1 LKPYDRAASPMLS
14 DMPAS
19 PSPSVV
25 TEDTASWQGYLA
37 KGFGGH
43 HASTTHLYMP
53 LLSCPCCLFRTT
65 MTSILGAADVCGWNF
80 TAQHADAAPGGFP
93 SLQIHQYASLP
104 SRSTA
109 ACSMRYAVFHIA
121 ELTHRASRE
130 RIDSWPASEPSACRM
145 PTCTYP
151 LNPATL
157 LIANA

>member
-1 LKPYDRAASPMLS
+1 MLS

-65 MTSILGAADVCGWNF
+65 MTSTLGAADVCGWNF

-93 SLQIHQYASLP
+93 SLQIHQYLSRPVSPTRLASVALNG
-104 SRSTA
+104 SLQHA
-109 ACSMRYAVFHIA
+109 VCSIPYRRADAPRIA
-121 ELTHRASRE
+121 GE
-130 RIDSWPASEPSACRM
+130 D
-145 PTCTYP
+145 
-151 LNPATL
+151 
-157 LIANA
+157 